1 MKEFDP
7 KHATEHGYTREDWEA
22 VDSRELTD
30 AELSTARPFV
40 AAFPEAAEKT
50 RKSLGR
56 PKAANP
62 KVAVSLRLDPDVVEA
77 FKRGGDGWQTRMNEA
92 LRKAAHLSTSSMSA
106 TRS

>member
-7 KHATEHGYTREDWEA
+7 KHAAKYGYTREDWEA
-22 VDSRELTD
+22 IDNPELTD
-30 AELSTARPFV
+30 AELATARPFS
-40 AAFPEAAEKT
+40 ATFPEVAEKM

-62 KVAVSLRLDPDVVEA
+62 KVSVSLRLDPDVVEA

-92 LRKAAHLSTSSMSA
+92 LRKAAHLSTSPSTA
-106 TRS
+106 TR

>member
-7 KHATEHGYTREDWEA
+7 KHAAKHGYTREDWDA
-22 VDSRELTD
+22 VDSPELTD
-30 AELSTARPFV
+30 AELATAQPF
-40 AAFPEAAEKT
+40 AAACPETAEKM

-92 LRKAAHLSTSSMSA
+92 LRKAAHLG
-106 TRS
+106 